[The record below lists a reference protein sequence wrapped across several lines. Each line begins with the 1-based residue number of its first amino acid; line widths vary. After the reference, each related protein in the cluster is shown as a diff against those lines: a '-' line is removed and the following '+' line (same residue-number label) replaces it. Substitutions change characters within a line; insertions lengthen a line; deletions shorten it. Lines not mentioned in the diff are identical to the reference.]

1 MSVGRRS
8 LTDIREVPSRLVDF
22 PSNHYQLR
30 RDKPLQQLMEIVM
43 QKVARYGL
51 SGLLALV
58 GATISL
64 QALSFA
70 LQGLLGLV
78 ATSALTYYLWK
89 YMNDTDNQPA

>member
-1 MSVGRRS
+1 
-8 LTDIREVPSRLVDF
+8 
-22 PSNHYQLR
+22 
-30 RDKPLQQLMEIVM
+30 M

-89 YMNDTDNQPA
+89 YMNDTNNKPA